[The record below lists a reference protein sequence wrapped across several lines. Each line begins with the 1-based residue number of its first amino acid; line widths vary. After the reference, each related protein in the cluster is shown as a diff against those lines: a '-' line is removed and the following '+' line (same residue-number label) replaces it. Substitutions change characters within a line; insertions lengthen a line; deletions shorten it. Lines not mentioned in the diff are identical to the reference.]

1 LVFFRFLIFD
11 GGWAY
16 HRFFLFD
23 NTKWSLRRRKK
34 NKERSRARSR
44 SRRTR
49 VDYQINILFAKAG
62 AGAGAHLIGK
72 IKFFS
77 CLTIKFYK

>member
-16 HRFFLFD
+16 HRVFFLFD

-34 NKERSRARSR
+34 NNKRSRSR

-49 VDYQINILFAKAG
+49 VDYQINILFVIAG

-72 IKFFS
+72 IKLFS
-77 CLTIKFYK
+77 CLRIKFYK